1 MPQWEKLRSGPVRSA
16 FKFKMDCFMDRYLL
30 ILMISA
36 TIFSGCTGNPT
47 NNAALRSA
55 NQALENQFSPLRYV
69 ATPSDSGGS
78 IANVEW
84 AGVPGKSI
92 SELAPQVRRDI
103 FGAIMKNCG
112 LQSSA
117 LTETRIVKHDAPV
130 FYEVWVF
137 NDPLSKRTDNKSGLS
152 VVMTQL
158 PNGGGVN
165 IRYYGDCHS
174 KDAPVF
180 HFPN

>member
-1 MPQWEKLRSGPVRSA
+1 MGLL
-16 FKFKMDCFMDRYLL
+16 MTRYLSIVL
-30 ILMISA
+30 FAAMF
-36 TIFSGCTGNPT
+36 FSGCAGNQT
-47 NNAALRSA
+47 SDTALRSA
-55 NQALENQFSPLRYV
+55 NQTLENQFSPFRYV
-69 ATPSDSGGS
+69 VTPSDGGRPV
-78 IANVEW
+78 ANVEW
-84 AGVPGKSI
+84 AGVPGKSL